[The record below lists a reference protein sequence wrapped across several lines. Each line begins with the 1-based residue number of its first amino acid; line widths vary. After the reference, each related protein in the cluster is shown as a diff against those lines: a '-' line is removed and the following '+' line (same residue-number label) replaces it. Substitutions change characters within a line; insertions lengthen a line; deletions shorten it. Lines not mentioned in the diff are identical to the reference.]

1 MKTRFSVGMVVALC
15 AILSGCGGAGEETPD
30 SSSDQ
35 PLSDDS
41 TSSVQDQAD
50 DSDSVGDVGSSDG
63 DNSAGGE
70 PQPDE
75 NSDSSTDD
83 TTDNQSANDD
93 GSVDEDESS
102 DQSNDST
109 GSDDNS
115 EDEVVEADIDAAA
128 FYSENIES
136 PLVQARCVACHV
148 ENGLSGNTDL
158 VFIACD
164 AQATV
169 NQSVVE
175 AYVDQTQSRATL
187 LLNKVRGA
195 ENHGGGAVFPSS
207 SQAYQDLVTFLAL
220 LTDSNPASD
229 EAATGGFFADLT
241 MAGTEQTLR
250 RAALIMNGRLPTDEE
265 VSAALESET
274 ALRETLRG
282 MMTGEG
288 FHEFLLRGA
297 NDRLLT
303 DAFLSG
309 RNFDIADGNSP
320 YYANLANL
328 QYTEFSN
335 NNQSDYYAFRS
346 RFAFG
351 LARAPLE
358 LIAYVVENDR
368 PYTEILTADYTLLNP
383 FTNTI
388 FNGGL
393 TFTDNEDPNEFR
405 VGRNAGQ
412 IVTDDQYSAEFEQ
425 GLGVRIDSQ
434 GSFIDYPHAGLLNE
448 PAFLNR
454 FPTTET
460 NRNRARARWT
470 FYHFLDL
477 DIEKSAARTTDPDAL
492 ADTDNPT
499 LNNPNCTVCHEVMDP
514 VAGAFQNYNDEGW
527 YRASWGGLDSL
538 PNSYKW
544 ESGSPYE
551 TGDTWFRDMRVPG
564 FNGTDANDNSATLQ
578 WLGQSITSDDRF
590 AKASVKFWWPA
601 LMSAEI
607 LEIPENSDAADFE
620 AKLTAFEAQNAFIES
635 LAEGFR
641 TGFNGGQS
649 YDLKD
654 LLVELIMSDWFRAT
668 ATTEP
673 LDEGRTVQLE
683 GVGTDRLLTPEEL
696 EAKTRALIG
705 FAWGERDDATW
716 TIDNMY
722 SNLQD
727 RFPIYYGG
735 IDSDGI
741 TDRARELNAL
751 MSNVALAQA
760 LSVSCPT
767 VLLDMNREP
776 GSRLLFDAVDRN
788 VTPLTEFR
796 ELEIVTGDSDTSR
809 STHNASGLLSVGE
822 RRISLTFN
830 NPYYDAEAGASSL
843 LVLHQVTIYNS
854 QNQVVASYVGSDF
867 ESVDGFSQSTNQNGD
882 PTGLRY
888 YDNAVGAFTGWFM
901 WSGSVELPLTVTA
914 EDTYRISVD
923 AGWRNLPERSVELSI
938 AVNSTDPNSG
948 SQGELQLRQQLQS
961 LHSRL
966 LGQTLAVDSAEMD
979 ENYNLLVSL
988 WQTRQ
993 ADNVPQSAVDWSNE
1007 TCEIPI
1013 DGYWDQDRTADFFD
1027 PFYMQGTWASMMIY
1041 LLTDYHYL
1049 HE

>member
-1 MKTRFSVGMVVALC
+1 M
-15 AILSGCGGAGEETPD
+15 LSGCGGAGEEETSD
-30 SSSDQ
+30 SATDQ
-35 PLSDDS
+35 PLSGDDA
-41 TSSVQDQAD
+41 TPVAQEQEN
-50 DSDSVGDVGSSDG
+50 DSDVSGS
-63 DNSAGGE
+63 DNENESAGAE
-70 PQPDE
+70 PQPQEDNQEENNTDTSTDE
-75 NSDSSTDD
+75 TTENQSSSDDTDDSELGSDSDR
-83 TTDNQSANDD
+83 
-93 GSVDEDESS
+93 GSEPTESE
-102 DQSNDST
+102 
-109 GSDDNS
+109 GGM
-115 EDEVVEADIDAAA
+115 EEEVADAEINAAA
-128 FYSENIES
+128 FYAANVES
-136 PLVQARCVACHV
+136 PLVQDRCVVCHV

-158 VFIACD
+158 VFVAGD

-169 NQSVVE
+169 NQSVIE

-195 ENHGGGAVFPSS
+195 ENHGGGAVFPAT
-207 SQAYQDLVTFLAL
+207 SQAYQDLETFLAL
-220 LTDSNPASD
+220 LTDSDTSSG
-229 EAATGGFFADLT
+229 ETAAGGFFANLT

-265 VSAALESET
+265 LSAALVSDA
-274 ALRETLRG
+274 ALRQTLRG
-282 MMTGEG
+282 MMTGEA
-288 FHEFLLRGA
+288 FHEFLIRGA

-346 RFAFG
+346 RFTFG

-383 FTNTI
+383 YTNTI

-393 TFTDNEDPNEFR
+393 TFTDDQDPNEFR
-405 VGRNAGQ
+405 VGRNGGQ
-412 IVTDDQYSAEFEQ
+412 ILADDQLSAEFEQ
-425 GLGVRIDSQ
+425 GLGLRIDSQ

-454 FPTTET
+454 YPTTET
-460 NRNRARARWT
+460 NRNRARSRWT

-477 DIEKSAARTTDPDAL
+477 DIEKSAARTTDSDAL

-527 YRASWGGLDSL
+527 YRAGYRGLDSL
-538 PNSYKW
+538 PNAYKW
-544 ESGSPYE
+544 EEGSPYQV
-551 TGDTWFRDMRVPG
+551 GDTWFRDMRTPG
-564 FNGTDANDNSATLQ
+564 FDGIDASDNSATLQ
-578 WLGQSITSDDRF
+578 WLGQSITSDERF

-601 LMSAEI
+601 LMSTEI

-673 LDEGRTVQLE
+673 LDEDRTVQLE
-683 GVGTDRLLTPEEL
+683 GIGTDRLLTPEEL
-696 EAKTRALIG
+696 EAKTRSLIG

-716 TIDNMY
+716 TIDNTY

-767 VLLDMNREP
+767 VLLDMNREQ
-776 GSRLLFDAVDRN
+776 GSRLLFDVVDRN

-796 ELEIVTGDSDTSR
+796 ELEIVTGDSDANR
-809 STHNASGLLSVGE
+809 STHTASGQLSVGE

-830 NPYYDAEAGASSL
+830 NPYYDADAGASSL
-843 LVLHQVTIYNS
+843 LVIHQVTIYNG
-854 QNQVVASYVGSDF
+854 QNQVVASYAGSDF
-867 ESVDGFSQSTNQNGD
+867 ESIDGFSQSTNQNGD

-923 AGWRNLPERSVELSI
+923 AGWRNLPERSVELSV

-1013 DGYWDQDRTADFFD
+1013 DGYWDQDRTAEFFD
-1027 PFYMQGTWASMMIY
+1027 PYYMQGTWASMMIY
-1041 LLTDYHYL
+1041 FLTDYHYL